1 MAKKDELL
9 QKLQEVLAAEAVGM
23 DESYRSGAAFAAR
36 VPAGRLRE
44 TVRVCETTGYYLES
58 ITGLDFQDVT
68 ELVYHLNCYEPKSR
82 LALRVR
88 CEDGTP
94 PPTVS
99 DIFPSALWLERE
111 VHEFFGIPFADHP
124 DLRPLLL
131 PEDADFYPLQKIF
144 GKVHAHRERKE
155 IYGGDG

>member
-9 QKLQEVLAAEAVGM
+9 QKLRAMFSAEAVGV
-23 DESYRSGAAFAAR
+23 DQSFRAGVALAAR
-36 VPAGRLRE
+36 VTAGRLRE
-44 TVRVCETTGYYLES
+44 TARVCETTGYYLES
-58 ITGLDFQDVT
+58 ITGLDFQDLN

-82 LALRVR
+82 LALRVW
-88 CEDGTP
+88 CEDGNP

-131 PEDADFYPLQKIF
+131 PEDADFYPLQKTF

-155 IYGGDG
+155 IYG